1 MGTLNQPGAFDCL
14 KNLKPD
20 EPYFLLRGQDLLAP
34 AIVRRWAAHA
44 AEAGVNPAKVAEAE
58 RIAYDMERYQDRKV
72 PD

>member
-1 MGTLNQPGAFDCL
+1 MSSLNRPGPYDCL

-20 EPYFLLRGQDLLAP
+20 EPYFILRAQDVLAP
-34 AIVRRWAAHA
+34 GIVRRWATLA